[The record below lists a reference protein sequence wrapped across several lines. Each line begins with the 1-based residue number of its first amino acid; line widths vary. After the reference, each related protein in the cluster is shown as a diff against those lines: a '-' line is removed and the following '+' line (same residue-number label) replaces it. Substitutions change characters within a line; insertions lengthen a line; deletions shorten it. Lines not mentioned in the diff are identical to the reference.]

1 MIARLL
7 FSNNNKRNGIVFA
20 RYASARIRGRMLLMS
35 LALLSS
41 LTYAVNWSDVWQAI
55 VDFFTHVQWTRFTWI
70 LCAALLVS
78 ALVIL
83 LVTFFVNNSHDRQ
96 YFETIKEETSTIRVY
111 RIDAPRNSVRYFNL
125 SDLKLVKTVTL
136 EDFYHSFPIKEQ
148 GRVKE
153 WISEILDGK
162 VAPQYLQT
170 DVIFHQ
176 EKREVPSFLKISK
189 ADPSKGLV
197 HLESYLLRYDGNEK
211 LTSSVSHFSTE
222 GDFAQA
228 MKANGVQTG
237 ITFCFA
243 LLPVK
248 VGNQALSDAELKAKI
263 TPEAALRFRNAV
275 APYVTGNQKLIQA
288 SDNELVVANFDML
301 ETSQAI
307 NFALRVVNGANRAFQ
322 NGHRRHEIQYEV
334 RSGIVQNKDL
344 LGDSDAIL
352 QEARRA
358 ASSAYDTTSVISFYK
373 KGAEDFDQNDIM
385 TFRSEVERIIY
396 EKRLVYTY
404 RPIFNCDK
412 CKVNGFLARATPL
425 NTSFA
430 SIEELKNY
438 AVRAKDDKNLFAA
451 IAKNLVPRFVNER
464 DNKTQKLYYPV
475 RMQERSLLV
484 PFFSHFR
491 DAQEANLVFLF
502 AEEDVAV
509 NVDAAGLSRFIETLN
524 EIHEAG
530 FEVAILLSGKTLLL
544 DSKIY
549 EKCDAFFVDFAQTSE
564 ETNMDTKIRVE
575 LHALVEKLL
584 HYNKPIVA
592 NSLMSWTALEL
603 VVSSGI
609 AFISSDVFAPYDAM
623 FKPLN
628 ERNLERMKAMKERK

>member
-1 MIARLL
+1 MVAMSAERLQNLIIADA
-7 FSNNNKRNGIVFA
+7 FWQG
-20 RYASARIRGRMLLMS
+20 
-35 LALLSS
+35 
-41 LTYAVNWSDVWQAI
+41 VWNTI
-55 VDFFTHVQWTRFTWI
+55 VDFFSGVNWIRFTLI
-70 LCAALLVS
+70 LLTALLVS
-78 ALVIL
+78 AFVIII
-83 LVTFFVNNSHDRQ
+83 VTFFVSRNRDKLYLRS
-96 YFETIKEETSTIRVY
+96 IAEESSTIRVY
-111 RIDAPRNSVRYFNL
+111 RLDAPRNSVRYFNL
-125 SDLKLVKTVTL
+125 SDISKVRNITL
-136 EDFYHSFPIKEQ
+136 EQFYASFPIKEQ
-148 GRVKE
+148 HRVKE

-162 VAPQYLQT
+162 QAPQYLQT
-170 DVIFHQ
+170 DIIFHQ
-176 EKREVPSFLKISK
+176 EKRQVPSFLKISK
-189 ADPSKGLV
+189 ADPTKGII
-197 HLESYLLRYDGNEK
+197 HLESYLLRYEGGEK
-211 LTSSVSHFSTE
+211 PVSIVSHFSTE

-228 MKANGVQTG
+228 VKANGVQSG

-248 VGNQALSDAELKAKI
+248 TGNQALSDNEIKSRI
-263 TPEAALRFRNAV
+263 TPEAAMRFRNAV

-307 NFALRVVNGANRAFQ
+307 NFALRVVNGANKAFQ
-322 NGHRRHEIQYEV
+322 TNRRRHDLPYEV

-352 QEARRA
+352 TEARKA

-373 KGAEDFDQNDIM
+373 KGAEDFDPNDVL

-404 RPIFNCDK
+404 RPVFNCDK
-412 CKVNGFLARATPL
+412 LKVNGFLARATPL

-475 RMQERSLLV
+475 RMAERSLLV

-491 DAQEANLVFLF
+491 DAGEANLVFLF
-502 AEEDVAV
+502 SEEDIAV
-509 NVDAAGLSRFIETLN
+509 NIDQSGLDRFLETLN
-524 EIHEAG
+524 EIHESG

-549 EKCDAFFVDFAQTSE
+549 EKCDAFFVDFGESSDE
-564 ETNMDTKIRVE
+564 GNMDTKIRVE

-592 NSLMSWTALEL
+592 NSLMSWTSLEL

-609 AFISSDVFAPYDAM
+609 AFISSDIFAPYDAM
-623 FKPLN
+623 FRPINDKALD
-628 ERNLERMKAMKERK
+628 RMKAMKERK

>member
-1 MIARLL
+1 MNAMNALRDQIVIADNTFWKDVWDAIVNFFAGVRWVQFTMI
-7 FSNNNKRNGIVFA
+7 
-20 RYASARIRGRMLLMS
+20 
-35 LALLSS
+35 LLS
-41 LTYAVNWSDVWQAI
+41 
-55 VDFFTHVQWTRFTWI
+55 
-70 LCAALLVS
+70 ALLVS
-78 ALVIL
+78 AIVII
-83 LVTFFVNNSHDRQ
+83 LVTFFVNKNRDKQYLNS
-96 YFETIKEETSTIRVY
+96 IKEESSTIRVY

-125 SDLKLVKTVTL
+125 SDISKVRNITL
-136 EDFYHSFPIKEQ
+136 EQFYLSFPSKEQ
-148 GRVKE
+148 RRVKE

-162 VAPQYLQT
+162 QAPQYLQT

-176 EKREVPSFLKISK
+176 EKRQAPSFLKISK
-189 ADPSKGLV
+189 ADPSKGII
-197 HLESYLLRYDGNEK
+197 HLESYLLRYEGNEK
-211 LTSSVSHFSTE
+211 PASVVSHFSTE

-228 MKANGVQTG
+228 VKANGVQSG

-248 VGNQALSDAELKAKI
+248 SGNQALSDSEIKSRI
-263 TPEAALRFRNAV
+263 TPEAAMRFRNAV

-322 NGHRRHEIQYEV
+322 TNRRRHDLPYEV

-352 QEARRA
+352 TEARKA

-373 KGAEDFDQNDIM
+373 KGAEDFDPNDVL

-404 RPIFNCDK
+404 RPVFNCDK
-412 CKVNGFLARATPL
+412 LKVTGFLARATPL

-475 RMQERSLLV
+475 RMAERSLLV

-491 DAQEANLVFLF
+491 DAVEANLVFLF
-502 AEEDVAV
+502 SEEDIAV
-509 NVDAAGLSRFIETLN
+509 NIDQSGIDRFVETL
-524 EIHEAG
+524 
-530 FEVAILLSGKTLLL
+530 KR
-544 DSKIY
+544 D
-549 EKCDAFFVDFAQTSE
+549 
-564 ETNMDTKIRVE
+564 
-575 LHALVEKLL
+575 
-584 HYNKPIVA
+584 P
-592 NSLMSWTALEL
+592 
-603 VVSSGI
+603 
-609 AFISSDVFAPYDAM
+609 
-623 FKPLN
+623 
-628 ERNLERMKAMKERK
+628 

>member
-1 MIARLL
+1 MNAMNALRDQIVIADNTFWKDVWDAIVNFFAGVRWVQFTMI
-7 FSNNNKRNGIVFA
+7 
-20 RYASARIRGRMLLMS
+20 
-35 LALLSS
+35 LLS
-41 LTYAVNWSDVWQAI
+41 
-55 VDFFTHVQWTRFTWI
+55 
-70 LCAALLVS
+70 ALLVS
-78 ALVIL
+78 AIVII
-83 LVTFFVNNSHDRQ
+83 LVTFFVNKNRDKQYLNS
-96 YFETIKEETSTIRVY
+96 IKEESSTIRVY

-125 SDLKLVKTVTL
+125 SDISKVRNITL
-136 EDFYHSFPIKEQ
+136 EQFYLSFPSKEQ
-148 GRVKE
+148 RRVKE

-162 VAPQYLQT
+162 QAPQYLQT

-176 EKREVPSFLKISK
+176 EKRQAPSFLKISK
-189 ADPSKGLV
+189 ADPSKGII
-197 HLESYLLRYDGNEK
+197 HLESYLLRYEGNEK
-211 LTSSVSHFSTE
+211 PASVVSHFSTE

-228 MKANGVQTG
+228 VKANGVQSG

-248 VGNQALSDAELKAKI
+248 SGNQALSDSEIKSRI
-263 TPEAALRFRNAV
+263 TPEAAMRFRNAV

-322 NGHRRHEIQYEV
+322 TNRRRHDLPYEV

-352 QEARRA
+352 TEARKA

-373 KGAEDFDQNDIM
+373 KGAEDFDPNDVL

-404 RPIFNCDK
+404 RPVFNCDK
-412 CKVNGFLARATPL
+412 LKVTGFLARATPL

-475 RMQERSLLV
+475 RMAERSLLV

-491 DAQEANLVFLF
+491 DAVEANLVFLF
-502 AEEDVAV
+502 SEEDIAV
-509 NVDAAGLSRFIETLN
+509 NIDQSGIDRFVETLN
-524 EIHEAG
+524 EIHESG
-530 FEVAILLSGKTLLL
+530 FEVAVLLSGKTLLL

-549 EKCDAFFVDFAQTSE
+549 EKCDAFFVDFGESSE
-564 ETNMDTKIRVE
+564 EGGLDTKIRVE

-584 HYNKPIVA
+584 HYNKPIIA
-592 NSLMSWTALEL
+592 NSLMSWNALEL

-609 AFISSDVFAPYDAM
+609 AYVSSDIFAPYDAM
-623 FKPLN
+623 FRPINDKALD
-628 ERNLERMKAMKERK
+628 RLKAMKERK

>member
-1 MIARLL
+1 
-7 FSNNNKRNGIVFA
+7 
-20 RYASARIRGRMLLMS
+20 MLLMGS
-35 LALLSS
+35 AFSFPTRLIDFSA
-41 LTYAVNWSDVWQAI
+41 SDFWNAI
-55 VDFFTHVQWTRFTWI
+55 VDFFSKVDWEFFSWI
-70 LCAALLVS
+70 LLAALLAS
-78 ALVIL
+78 AAVIL
-83 LVTFFVNNSHDRQ
+83 LVTFLVNNNHDRQ

-125 SDLKLVKTVTL
+125 SDLKVVKTVTL
-136 EDFYHSFPIKEQ
+136 EDFYHSFPVKEQ
-148 GRVKE
+148 MRVKE

-189 ADPSKGLV
+189 ADPTKGLV

-211 LTSSVSHFSTE
+211 PTAVVSHFSTE

-243 LLPVK
+243 LLPIK
-248 VGNQALSDAELKAKI
+248 VGNQALSDSEIKAKI
-263 TPEAALRFRNAV
+263 TPEAAMRFRNAI
-275 APYVTGNQKLIQA
+275 APNVTGNQKLIQA

-322 NGHRRHEIQYEV
+322 NGRRRHEVPYEV

-358 ASSAYDTTSVISFYK
+358 ASSAYDTTNVISFYK
-373 KGAEDFDQNDIM
+373 KGAEDFDQNDIL

-396 EKRLVYTY
+396 EKRLVFTY
-404 RPIFNCDK
+404 RPVFNCEK
-412 CKVNGFLARATPL
+412 CKVNGFLARSSPL

-502 AEEDVAV
+502 GEEDVAV
-509 NVDAAGLSRFIETLN
+509 NVDAAGLSRFVETLN

-544 DSKIY
+544 DGKIY

-609 AFISSDVFAPYDAM
+609 SYISSDVFAPYDAM
-623 FKPLN
+623 FRPLN
-628 ERNLERMKAMKERK
+628 EKNLDRVKAMKERK

>member
-1 MIARLL
+1 
-7 FSNNNKRNGIVFA
+7 
-20 RYASARIRGRMLLMS
+20 MLLMGS
-35 LALLSS
+35 AFAFIAPISFVS
-41 LTYAVNWSDVWQAI
+41 AADIWNAI
-55 VDFFTHVQWTRFTWI
+55 VDFFSKVDWEFFTWI
-70 LCAALLVS
+70 LLAAILAS
-78 ALVIL
+78 AFVII
-83 LVTFFVNNSHDRQ
+83 LVTFLVNNNRDHQ

-111 RIDAPRNSVRYFNL
+111 RIDAPRNKVRYFNL
-125 SDLKLVKTVTL
+125 SDLKVVKTVSM
-136 EDFYHSFPIKEQ
+136 EEFYASFPLKEQ

-162 VAPQYLQT
+162 IAPQYLQT

-197 HLESYLLRYDGNEK
+197 HLESYLLRYEGNEK
-211 LTSSVSHFSTE
+211 PTSSVSHFSTE

-237 ITFCFA
+237 ITFCFS
-243 LLPVK
+243 LLPIK
-248 VGNQALSDAELKAKI
+248 VGNQALSDSELKAKI
-263 TPEAALRFRNAV
+263 TPEAAMRFRNAV

-307 NFALRVVNGANRAFQ
+307 NFALRVVNGANKAFT
-322 NGHRRHEIQYEV
+322 NGRRRHEIPYEV

-373 KGAEDFDQNDIM
+373 KGNEDFDQNDILNY
-385 TFRSEVERIIY
+385 RSEVERIIY

-404 RPIFNCDK
+404 RPVFNCDK
-412 CKVNGFLARATPL
+412 AKVNGFLARATPL

-451 IAKNLVPRFVNER
+451 IAKNLIPRFVNER

-484 PFFSHFR
+484 PFFAHFR

-502 AEEDVAV
+502 SEEDVAV
-509 NVDAAGLSRFIETLN
+509 NVDSAGLSRYVETLN

-549 EKCDAFFVDFAQTSE
+549 EKCDAFFVDFAETSE

-584 HYNKPIVA
+584 HYNKPIIA
-592 NSLMSWTALEL
+592 NSLMSWNAIEL

-609 AFISSDVFAPYDAM
+609 AYVSSDVFAPYDAM
-623 FKPLN
+623 FRPLN
-628 ERNLERMKAMKERK
+628 DRNLDRMKAMKERK

>member
-1 MIARLL
+1 
-7 FSNNNKRNGIVFA
+7 
-20 RYASARIRGRMLLMS
+20 MLLMS
-35 LALLSS
+35 AALFSTPR
-41 LTYAVNWSDVWQAI
+41 TYAVNWSDIWNAI
-55 VDFFTHVQWTRFTWI
+55 VDFFSGIHWRPFFEI
-70 LCAALLVS
+70 LVAVLLTS

-83 LVTFFVNNSHDRQ
+83 LVTLLVNRNQDHQ

-125 SDLKLVKTVTL
+125 SDLKIVKTVTL
-136 EDFYHSFPIKEQ
+136 DDFYHSFPTKEQ
-148 GRVKE
+148 GRVRD
-153 WISEILDGK
+153 WIGEILDGK
-162 VAPQYLQT
+162 SAPQYLQT

-189 ADPSKGLV
+189 ADPSKGSI
-197 HLESYLLRYDGNEK
+197 HLESYLLRYGGVEK
-211 LTSSVSHFSTE
+211 SSTSVSHFSTE

-243 LLPVK
+243 LLPIK
-248 VGNQALSDAELKAKI
+248 VGNQALTDAEMKEKI
-263 TPEAALRFRNAV
+263 TPEIAMRFRSAI
-275 APYVTGNQKLIQA
+275 APYVTGNQKLIQV
-288 SDNELVVANFDML
+288 SDSELVVANFDML

-307 NFALRVVNGANRAFQ
+307 NFSLRVVNGIDRAFQ
-322 NGHRRHEIQYEV
+322 NGRRHREVPFEV

-358 ASSAYDTTSVISFYK
+358 ASNAYDTTSAISFYK
-373 KGAEDFDQNDIM
+373 KGNEDFDQNDIL
-385 TFRSEVERIIY
+385 TYRSEVERIIY

-404 RPIFNCDK
+404 RPVFNCEK
-412 CKVNGFLARATPL
+412 AKVVGFLARATPL

-491 DAQEANLVFLF
+491 DARDANLVFLF

-509 NVDAAGLSRFIETLN
+509 NVDQAGLSRFLDSLAEM
-524 EIHEAG
+524 HQSG
-530 FEVAILLSGKTLLL
+530 FQVAVLLSGKTLLL

-549 EKCDAFFVDFAQTSE
+549 EKCDAFFVDFAETSE

-592 NSLMSWTALEL
+592 NSLMSWNAIEL

-609 AFISSDVFAPYDAM
+609 AYVSSDVFAPYDAM
-623 FKPLN
+623 FRPLN
-628 ERNLERMKAMKERK
+628 EKNLNRMKTMRERK